1 MKSFQ
6 YNKIK
11 EEGIYEEVFIGAFD
25 GLRNNSYIKERGTM
39 SEQTGLPFT
48 NQDLKRIERNLK
60 NKGHFFHSEGT
71 FGTRSLFYWD
81 KKMNKFLGFQY
92 LVKDYENN
100 APEWMKDLPIKII
113 RVPMS

>member
-25 GLRNNSYIKERGTM
+25 GLRNNSYIKE
-39 SEQTGLPFT
+39 TGCPFT
-48 NQDLKRIERNLK
+48 NQDLKRIERKLK
-60 NKGHFFHSEGT
+60 NKGQVFGSEGT
-71 FGTRSLFYWD
+71 FGTRSIFYWD
-81 KKMNKFLGFQY
+81 KKVNKFLGFQY

-100 APEWMKDLPIKII
+100 PPVWMKDLPIKII

>member
-48 NQDLKRIERNLK
+48 NQDLKRIERKLK
-60 NKGHFFHSEGT
+60 NKGHFFILKELSELV
-71 FGTRSLFYWD
+71 LFFTGI
-81 KKMNKFLGFQY
+81 KK
-92 LVKDYENN
+92 
-100 APEWMKDLPIKII
+100 
-113 RVPMS
+113 